1 MQTIINIELYLSM
14 LFGGQKADILD
25 ILEVSLCVVNSIQL
39 ISSQLVDW
47 FPWLKLYWKAPNDR
61 YLYIY
66 RIYKSN
72 NKQLRYQAISNYKSF
87 IG

>member
-39 ISSQLVDW
+39 ISSQLVD
-47 FPWLKLYWKAPNDR
+47 
-61 YLYIY
+61 
-66 RIYKSN
+66 
-72 NKQLRYQAISNYKSF
+72 
-87 IG
+87 